1 MDFNHYCKECGNPIE
16 FEYGKNTGLCSVCDK
31 EIELKNIIADY
42 TRDARVVQ
50 LKAMHQLMMAAN
62 DESIYMTWIYTVPD
76 CPSNEDFID
85 IAMDDEEY
93 NHCFDL
99 FVKLIAKNG
108 NRY

>member
-1 MDFNHYCKECGNPIE
+1 MDFNHYC
-16 FEYGKNTGLCSVCDK
+16 
-31 EIELKNIIADY
+31 
-42 TRDARVVQ
+42 RVTQ
-50 LKAMHQLMMAAN
+50 LKSMHQLMMAAN

-76 CPSNEDFID
+76 CPSKKDFID
-85 IAMDDEEY
+85 IAMDDEKY